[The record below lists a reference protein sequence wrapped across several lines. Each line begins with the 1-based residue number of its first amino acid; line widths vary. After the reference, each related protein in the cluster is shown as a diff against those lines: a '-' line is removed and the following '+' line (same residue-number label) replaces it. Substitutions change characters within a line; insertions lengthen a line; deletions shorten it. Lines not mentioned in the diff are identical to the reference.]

1 MRSRL
6 PVCEVIEIHQQKM
19 ATALIVAIQVMIIGG
34 LLACIVVGTQD
45 RPSPVSPAGEA
56 RHVEHG
62 SWSTSAAAY
71 PIAGHPPGI
80 RLSIPV
86 DAGKEPPL
94 FLM

>member
-34 LLACIVVGTQD
+34 LLACIVVGTEE
-45 RPSPVSPAGEA
+45 RPSPVSPVGEA
-56 RHVEHG
+56 RHVEYG
-62 SWSTSAAAY
+62 SWSTSAAVY
-71 PIAGHPPGI
+71 PIAGHPPAI
-80 RLSIPV
+80 RLSTPV
-86 DAGKEPPL
+86 DAGEKPLL